1 MNQPL
6 IKPTIGRV
14 VLFYPAGH
22 DRSAQPHPALIS
34 YVHSDTCINLGGFNQ
49 NGEPVRATSV
59 LLVPAGEPLP
69 ETGNVAT
76 WMPYQ
81 AAVAAEKA
89 AQSTDKK

>member
-22 DRSAQPHPALIS
+22 SREAQPLPALIT
-34 YVHSDTCINLGGFNQ
+34 YVHSDTMINVGGFDQ
-49 NGEPVRATSV
+49 NGNPVAATSMQ
-59 LLVPAGEPLP
+59 LVPAGEPLP
-69 ETGNVAT
+69 LTGSCAT

-81 AAVAAEKA
+81 AAQAAKA
-89 AQSTDKK
+89 EPTK